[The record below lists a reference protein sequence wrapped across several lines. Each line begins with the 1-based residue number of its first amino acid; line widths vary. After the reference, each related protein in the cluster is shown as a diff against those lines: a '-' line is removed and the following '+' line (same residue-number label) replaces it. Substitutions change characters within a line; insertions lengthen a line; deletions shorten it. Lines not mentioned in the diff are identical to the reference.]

1 MHFIRESEVAF
12 TSSAKSSIP
21 REIVLFDKG
30 TVPTSSVAFPSS
42 IHSTMS
48 FTQGLVRF
56 SAMVLAS
63 PVEQLGN

>member
-1 MHFIRESEVAF
+1 MHFIRESKVAF
-12 TSSAKSSIP
+12 TSSAKSPIR

-30 TVPTSSVAFPSS
+30 TVPASSVAFPSG

-56 SAMVLAS
+56 SAKVWALPA
-63 PVEQLGN
+63 